1 MKLSMRYSKLVL
13 AVASALAVGG
23 CASDYYTA
31 PPAYGTGVTDEA
43 TAAREV
49 VVRAPAREVVV
60 ERAPAREVIVERA
73 PAREVIVERAPAREV
88 VVERAPRERV
98 VERVVTGERV
108 YVDRGGRVL
117 ARDGTVVTY
126 DREVAL
132 GPNTRSITV
141 NRDEVVRFTVPAT
154 GRSFVWR
161 FNTGQ
166 DVTFPLAN
174 ITPPDVP
181 ASPDVMVHVVGP
193 GRVSVR

>member
-1 MKLSMRYSKLVL
+1 MRISMRYSGVALG
-13 AVASALAVGG
+13 VASALALAG

-31 PPAYGTGVTDEA
+31 PSMYGTGVTDEA

-49 VVRAPAREVVV
+49 VRAPAREVVVERAPAREVVV

-73 PAREVIVERAPAREV
+73 P
-88 VVERAPRERV
+88 RERV
-98 VERVVTGERV
+98 VERVVTGERL
-108 YVDRGGRVL
+108 YVDSGGRVV
-117 ARDGTVVTY
+117 ARDGTVVRY
-126 DREVAL
+126 DREIML

-141 NRDEVVRFTVPAT
+141 NRDEIVRFTVPAT

-166 DVTFPLAN
+166 DVSFPLAN

-193 GRVSVR
+193 SRVGVR